1 MLASINDRLV
11 YILQLASLNLTCF
24 FGFQVTCR
32 ENPKCRKM
40 DLNSFILAPVQRIM
54 K

>member
-1 MLASINDRLV
+1 MIV
-11 YILQLASLNLTCF
+11 YPFALLQLPLRIEHF
-24 FGFQVTCR
+24 PQVTCR

-40 DLNSFILAPVQRIM
+40 DLSSFLLAPVQRIM